1 MIEPGQWTV
10 VAESPAPGVWH
21 FIAEYDRKTVMAA
34 VDRGD
39 YVVMHKRTGETEFQL
54 LARMTCPAWR
64 KIRRV
69 LANNPLPPRVAG
81 RW

>member
-1 MIEPGQWTV
+1 MIQPGEWTV
-10 VAESPAPGVWH
+10 VANSRELWRWTFVDGH
-21 FIAEYDRKTVMAA
+21 DRATIMAG

-39 YVVMHKRTGETEFQL
+39 YVVMQKRVGERDFQL
-54 LARMTCPAWR
+54 LARMACPAWR

-69 LANNPLPPRVAG
+69 LANNPLPPRTSG